1 MGAII
6 FKMDVPIF
14 GVNVPAPPIRIKKE
28 LLEEYARLYKGIR
41 NREDTVSWRTL
52 VVTCRKILGVSDPD
66 CKPVGKSKL
75 TQSKKLA
82 IFLIKKTYLEP
93 LYSEIMYALG
103 FRNIN
108 TKNNPDLDY
117 LLFNGRHY
125 PEPLLWSLADYL
137 KEKGK
142 RVAVVNPVGHYSDG
156 QTRVVGPSVVFR
168 KINKI
173 IILAS
178 TQSKFGGSVSVL
190 SNVIRLLRNPKLAQ
204 KVKAVDVVIPMFG
217 GSRGHRIGQ
226 SEDVGFEV
234 MEAAFNAKLICLP
247 TEDLQ
252 EKLSKEINIL
262 PKYRFYSL
270 DIHNS
275 IYPEKIFKDEGFEF
289 ISIDPMRKIIE
300 DMSIY
305 LYQHRVQ
312 NIPIKVVACD
322 AGAIQRTENFAKHLL
337 LLLKSKNKQLQI
349 IYLEKKRQQ
358 AGIVLSVKI
367 SKIEEWK
374 KEGRKITKS
383 KVRIPQKS
391 SLKESILI
399 YSDDMIDTGGTA
411 EKDLTYLSGIYPN
424 CMLKIFVATHPVL
437 SRGLSAFKRIGAD
450 VYFVGN
456 SLSVEGLSEQ
466 TNVQLVDLA
475 PSIYEAIE
483 K

>member
-1 MGAII
+1 
-6 FKMDVPIF
+6 MDVPIF

-52 VVTCRKILGVSDPD
+52 IVTCRKILGVADPD
-66 CKPVGKSKL
+66 YKPVRKSKL
-75 TQSKKLA
+75 AQSKKLVA
-82 IFLIKKTYLEP
+82 LLVKKTYLEP
-93 LYSEIMYALG
+93 LFFEIIYALG
-103 FRNIN
+103 FRNI
-108 TKNNPDLDY
+108 KNRKKADLDC
-117 LLFNGRHY
+117 LLFSGRHY
-125 PEPLLWSLADYL
+125 PEPLLWNLADYL

-142 RVAVVNPVGHYSDG
+142 SVAVVNPVGHYNDG
-156 QTRVVGPSVVFR
+156 QTRVVGPSVVFG
-168 KINKI
+168 KINKV
-173 IILAS
+173 IILTS
-178 TQSKFGGSVSVL
+178 TQTKFGGSVSVL

-204 KVKAVDVVIPMFG
+204 KVKEVDVVIPMFG

-247 TEDLQ
+247 TKDLQ
-252 EKLSKEINIL
+252 KKLSKEINNL
-262 PKYRFYSL
+262 PKYRYYSL

-275 IYPEKIFKDEGFEF
+275 LYPDKIFKGEGFNF
-289 ISIDPMRKIIE
+289 ISIDPTRKIVE
-300 DMSIY
+300 DIFKY
-305 LYQHRVQ
+305 LHRRRVQ

-322 AGAIQRTENFAKHLL
+322 TGAIVRTENFAKNLL
-337 LLLKSKNKQLQI
+337 ILLKSKNKKLQI
-349 IYLEKKRQQ
+349 IYIEKKRPQ
-358 AGIVLSVKI
+358 AGTVSSAKI

-374 KEGRKITKS
+374 KEGRKITKRG
-383 KVRIPQKS
+383 VRIPKKS

-411 EKDLTYLSGIYPN
+411 EKDLNYLSGVYPN
-424 CMLKIFVATHPVL
+424 CIMKIFVATHPVL

-456 SLSVEGLSEQ
+456 SLNVEGLSEQ
-466 TNVQLVDLA
+466 ANVQLVDLA
-475 PSIYEAIE
+475 PSICGAIE